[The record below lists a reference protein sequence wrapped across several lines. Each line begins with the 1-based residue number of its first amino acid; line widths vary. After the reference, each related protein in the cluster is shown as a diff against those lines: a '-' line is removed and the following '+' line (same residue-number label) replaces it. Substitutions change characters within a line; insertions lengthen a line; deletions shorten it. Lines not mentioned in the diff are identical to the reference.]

1 MAGVAVMSEARSTS
15 ETRSSKGAATR
26 DQILNAA
33 ARLIHVQGY
42 QSTSLDDVLRE
53 SGVGKG
59 NFYYYFKSK
68 EDLGY
73 AIIDRITQAFVERSL
88 GPAFADT
95 DADPV
100 TQIHAFLDR
109 VLDAQRLRKCVG
121 GCVMGNL
128 ASELS
133 DVHEGFRLRLA
144 SIFDLWRVHLAEAVS
159 RGQAR
164 GRLRADVD
172 ASRVAQ
178 FLVAGPRG
186 LDPAQQG
193 HQGHHG
199 HGEMRRGAEAAP
211 HALWDMSMSTVH
223 AQNGHE
229 QDTGAP
235 RKVDRDAELV
245 ERLRRQEPGAPEA
258 LVETYGDRVSRL
270 AIRITGNE
278 QDAEEVVQDALW
290 TAARKID
297 TFKGESAFGSWVYRI
312 TANAAYQKLRSR
324 QGQRNEIS
332 WDAMSP
338 GFDELGQHAE
348 PLRDW
353 SARTEEPALQTELR
367 SLLTTA
373 IDDLPGDYKT
383 AFSSTTSR
391 GSRTRRSRR
400 RSTSACPR

>member
-1 MAGVAVMSEARSTS
+1 MAGGAAVIS
-15 ETRSSKGAATR
+15 ETRSTKGAATR

-100 TQIHAFLDR
+100 TQIHGFLDR
-109 VLDAQRLRKCVG
+109 VLEAQRLRKCVG

-178 FLVAGPRG
+178 FLVAGLEG
-186 LDPAQQG
+186 SILLSKVAKDI
-193 HQGHHG
+193 
-199 HGEMRRGAEAAP
+199 
-211 HALWDMSMSTVH
+211 TVM
-223 AQNGHE
+223 E
-229 QDTGAP
+229 
-235 RKVDRDAELV
+235 RCVEELK
-245 ERLRRQEPGAPEA
+245 RHLT
-258 LVETYGDRVSRL
+258 LYG
-270 AIRITGNE
+270 T
-278 QDAEEVVQDALW
+278 
-290 TAARKID
+290 
-297 TFKGESAFGSWVYRI
+297 
-312 TANAAYQKLRSR
+312 
-324 QGQRNEIS
+324 
-332 WDAMSP
+332 
-338 GFDELGQHAE
+338 
-348 PLRDW
+348 
-353 SARTEEPALQTELR
+353 
-367 SLLTTA
+367 
-373 IDDLPGDYKT
+373 
-383 AFSSTTSR
+383 
-391 GSRTRRSRR
+391 
-400 RSTSACPR
+400 

>member
-1 MAGVAVMSEARSTS
+1 MAGGAAVIS
-15 ETRSSKGAATR
+15 ETRSTKGAATR

-100 TQIHAFLDR
+100 TQIHGFLDR
-109 VLDAQRLRKCVG
+109 VLEAQRLRKCVG

-133 DVHEGFRLRLA
+133 DVHEGFRQQLA
-144 SIFDLWRVHLAEAVS
+144 GIFDLWRVHLAEAVS

-178 FLVAGPRG
+178 FLVAGLEG
-186 LDPAQQG
+186 SILLSKVAKDI
-193 HQGHHG
+193 
-199 HGEMRRGAEAAP
+199 
-211 HALWDMSMSTVH
+211 TVM
-223 AQNGHE
+223 E
-229 QDTGAP
+229 
-235 RKVDRDAELV
+235 RCVEELK
-245 ERLRRQEPGAPEA
+245 RHLT
-258 LVETYGDRVSRL
+258 LYG
-270 AIRITGNE
+270 T
-278 QDAEEVVQDALW
+278 
-290 TAARKID
+290 
-297 TFKGESAFGSWVYRI
+297 
-312 TANAAYQKLRSR
+312 
-324 QGQRNEIS
+324 
-332 WDAMSP
+332 
-338 GFDELGQHAE
+338 
-348 PLRDW
+348 
-353 SARTEEPALQTELR
+353 
-367 SLLTTA
+367 
-373 IDDLPGDYKT
+373 
-383 AFSSTTSR
+383 
-391 GSRTRRSRR
+391 
-400 RSTSACPR
+400 

>member
-1 MAGVAVMSEARSTS
+1 MAGGAAVMSETRST
-15 ETRSSKGAATR
+15 KGAATR

-68 EDLGY
+68 EELGY

-109 VLDAQRLRKCVG
+109 VLEAQRLRKCVG

-133 DVHEGFRLRLA
+133 DLHEGFRQRLA

-178 FLVAGPRG
+178 FLVAGLEG
-186 LDPAQQG
+186 SILLSKVTKDI
-193 HQGHHG
+193 
-199 HGEMRRGAEAAP
+199 
-211 HALWDMSMSTVH
+211 TVM
-223 AQNGHE
+223 E
-229 QDTGAP
+229 
-235 RKVDRDAELV
+235 RCVEELK
-245 ERLRRQEPGAPEA
+245 RHLT
-258 LVETYGDRVSRL
+258 LYG
-270 AIRITGNE
+270 T
-278 QDAEEVVQDALW
+278 
-290 TAARKID
+290 
-297 TFKGESAFGSWVYRI
+297 
-312 TANAAYQKLRSR
+312 
-324 QGQRNEIS
+324 
-332 WDAMSP
+332 
-338 GFDELGQHAE
+338 
-348 PLRDW
+348 
-353 SARTEEPALQTELR
+353 
-367 SLLTTA
+367 
-373 IDDLPGDYKT
+373 
-383 AFSSTTSR
+383 
-391 GSRTRRSRR
+391 
-400 RSTSACPR
+400 